1 MHPELWTPCV
11 NALCVLHDCVPWGL
25 SPYFDPPH
33 SLAITPQA
41 HTYTA
46 RPDLHERMGGAQRR
60 GAVVDAATALSDNSV
75 LQGATWAELD
85 RAKYRCYVDALDP
98 LVLTLMQDRIR
109 ALDPEAVQPLQ
120 VHPLTMS
127 AALIFVIEN
136 FHLPNHTSTT
146 CQKFALRLFFLVCGG
161 LGPEQ
166 ALLRGVTAT
175 SSSRGG
181 PQVGVIMLCRC
192 YSAVCGHLQGFEL
205 VEGPDRLQAS
215 GTRLWA
221 GLQCS
226 ADGN

>member
-146 CQKFALRLFFLVCGG
+146 CQKFALRLLLSLWRTWARTSSAEGRHSDI
-161 LGPEQ
+161 LKQRGPSSRRDY
-166 ALLRGVTAT
+166 AVSLLLRRV
-175 SSSRGG
+175 
-181 PQVGVIMLCRC
+181 
-192 YSAVCGHLQGFEL
+192 
-205 VEGPDRLQAS
+205 
-215 GTRLWA
+215 WA
-221 GLQCS
+221 PTGI
-226 ADGN
+226 